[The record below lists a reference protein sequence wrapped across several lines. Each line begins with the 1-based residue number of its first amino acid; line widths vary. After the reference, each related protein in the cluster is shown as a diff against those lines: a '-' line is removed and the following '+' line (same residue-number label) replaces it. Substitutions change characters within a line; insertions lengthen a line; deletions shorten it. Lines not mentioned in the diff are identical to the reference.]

1 MLERILCIVI
11 GYCFGLFQTGYIYGR
26 LHGIDIRTQGSGNAG
41 TTNALRTLG
50 KKAGAITFLGDVL
63 KCAIAIGVGYL
74 LVGRLHPEIATVLKF
89 YTGVGVIVGHN
100 YPFYLKFKG
109 GKGIAASGGMML
121 GLHPFFALLGI
132 ITFASAFTLT
142 HYVSVGSLFM
152 YASFLIEVVV
162 FGQLGYFHIPAEQL
176 TEIYIIIALL
186 TAEAYYKHIP
196 NIKRLIHKEEGKI
209 YLFKKPDND

>member
-74 LVGRLHPEIATVLKF
+74 LIGRLHPEIATVLKF
-89 YTGVGVIVGHN
+89 YTGVGVIIGHN

-152 YASFLIEVVV
+152 YTSFLIEVIV
-162 FGQLGYFHIPAEQL
+162 FGQLGYFHIPTAQL
-176 TEIYIIIALL
+176 TEIYIIMVLL
-186 TAEAYYKHIP
+186 TVEAYYKHIP